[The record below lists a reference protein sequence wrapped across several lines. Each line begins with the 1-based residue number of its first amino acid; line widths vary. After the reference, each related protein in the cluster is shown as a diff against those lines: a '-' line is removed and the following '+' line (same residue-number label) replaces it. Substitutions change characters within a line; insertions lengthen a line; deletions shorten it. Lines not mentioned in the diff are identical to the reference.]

1 MPDPILWSLDDHT
14 RAKHRVLRAYLDG
27 WIPIMGQQALKVHG
41 LHSSEPP
48 RLLLVDG
55 FAGPGRYTGG
65 EPGSPLIM
73 LDALSSHA
81 ALPRLGRVKFI
92 FLFIEQDERR
102 VARLRHEL
110 DGLAIPANAQVTVE
124 HGKFEE
130 TFGELVARISGRGRM
145 LIPTFAFVDPFGYS
159 AASMSLTG
167 RLLNFPRS
175 EALFFLPLSYIH
187 RFVGRVGQESALDSL
202 FDTGEWR
209 NAIPLGGDERRLF
222 LMRLFERQLQRQGQ
236 VRHVISFELRTKDG
250 NDYRL
255 VFATGHDA
263 GLRLIKEA
271 MWRVDPLEGTRYVA
285 HTDTGQE
292 VLFKQAVDTGP
303 LLAEL
308 QNEFGSKWFTPADAS
323 RVALRTPFL
332 EDRHLKRLTLVP
344 AEKKG
349 LIEVRRP
356 PARRAGSFT
365 DDVKI
370 RFV

>member
-1 MPDPILWSLDDHT
+1 
-14 RAKHRVLRAYLDG
+14 
-27 WIPIMGQQALKVHG
+27 
-41 LHSSEPP
+41 
-48 RLLLVDG
+48 
-55 FAGPGRYTGG
+55 
-65 EPGSPLIM
+65 
-73 LDALSSHA
+73 
-81 ALPRLGRVKFI
+81 
-92 FLFIEQDERR
+92 
-102 VARLRHEL
+102 
-110 DGLAIPANAQVTVE
+110 
-124 HGKFEE
+124 
-130 TFGELVARISGRGRM
+130 
-145 LIPTFAFVDPFGYS
+145 
-159 AASMSLTG
+159 
-167 RLLNFPRS
+167 
-175 EALFFLPLSYIH
+175 
-187 RFVGRVGQESALDSL
+187 
-202 FDTGEWR
+202 
-209 NAIPLGGDERRLF
+209 
-222 LMRLFERQLQRQGQ
+222 MRLFERQLQGQGQ
-236 VRHVISFELRTKDG
+236 VKHVISFELRTKDG

-308 QNEFGSKWFTPADAS
+308 QNAFGSKWFTTADAS
-323 RVALRTPFL
+323 RVTLRTPFL

-370 RFV
+370 RFL